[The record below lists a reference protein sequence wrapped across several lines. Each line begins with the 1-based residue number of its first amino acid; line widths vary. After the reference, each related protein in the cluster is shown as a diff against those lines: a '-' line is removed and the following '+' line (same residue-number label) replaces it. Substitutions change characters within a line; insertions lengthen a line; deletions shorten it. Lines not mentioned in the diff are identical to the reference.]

1 MEATENKQLSPLKLN
16 VKRTMIIGFAFF
28 GILLLWEVYDKWCAK
43 FLELL
48 IAIAL
53 LLHSVAN
60 LGYTYSFLSFR
71 WLKTE

>member
-48 IAIAL
+48 FMEAFNKNDNEQ
-53 LLHSVAN
+53 VQ
-60 LGYTYSFLSFR
+60 
-71 WLKTE
+71 